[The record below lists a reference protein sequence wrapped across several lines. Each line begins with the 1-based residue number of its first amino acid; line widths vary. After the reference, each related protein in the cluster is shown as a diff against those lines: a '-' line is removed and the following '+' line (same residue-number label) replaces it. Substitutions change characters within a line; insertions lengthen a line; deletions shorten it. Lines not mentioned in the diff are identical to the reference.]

1 MEKVIVIGG
10 SSGIGKAIAE
20 ACTQAK
26 MAVTVASR
34 RTGVDATDEGAME
47 RLFANAGAVHHVV
60 LTAVEAAYPKIR
72 EIDIAAA
79 KRAIDSKLLAALLAA
94 KHARFAENASL
105 TLTSGI
111 AMDRP
116 GPHASIVAAMNGA
129 VTALGRALAIE
140 LAPVRVNVLS
150 PGWIDTPVWDAIAGS
165 AKDER
170 FAAQAAKLPVKRVG
184 TTQDVAQAALF
195 LMRNGFV
202 TGECLH
208 VDGGHRLV

>member
-10 SSGIGKAIAE
+10 SSGIGKGIAE
-20 ACTQAK
+20 ACTRAGMQ
-26 MAVTVASR
+26 VTVVSR
-34 RTGVDATDEGAME
+34 RTGVDATDEEAMV
-47 RLFANAGAVHHVV
+47 RLFSEAGEVHHVV
-60 LTAVEAAYPKIR
+60 LTAVAAAYPKIG
-72 EIDIAAA
+72 ELDVAEA
-79 KRAIDSKLLAALLAA
+79 KRAIDSKVVAALLAA
-94 KHARFAENASL
+94 KYARFAAGASL

-116 GPHASIVAAMNGA
+116 GPHASVVAAMNGA

-150 PGWIDTPVWDAIAGS
+150 PGWIDTPVWDRIAGS
-165 AKDER
+165 AKAER
-170 FAAQAAKLPVKRVG
+170 FASHAARLPVGRIG
-184 TTQDVAQAALF
+184 APADIAAAALF
-195 LMRNGFV
+195 LMQNGFV